1 MLIVKGKN
9 QKSVLANILMN
20 KTNSICF
27 QYCCYPVILDGICVD
42 STEYVLN
49 DFIECIAEEF
59 KRVNADR
66 THYDYLIVYTNE
78 KEEDLKELIDWL
90 NNHRWRIFCNDM
102 LVMCKE

>member
-9 QKSVLANILMN
+9 RKSVFVNTLMN

-27 QYCCYPVILDGICVD
+27 EYYDKPVIFNSICVD
-42 STEYVLN
+42 NTKYSLM
-49 DFIECIAEEF
+49 DFIECMAEEF

-66 THYDYLIVYTNE
+66 RHYNFLIIYTNE
-78 KEEDLKELIDWL
+78 KEEDLHELIDWL
-90 NNHRWRIFCNDM
+90 NNHRWRIWCDNI